1 MQVLKVAIKPLSAF
15 GTPLLGDSLFGQMCW
30 TIRWLYG
37 EKGLLELLEGYT
49 AQKPFAVVSDAFPS
63 GHLPRPSLPAH
74 YFQLDPAMDRKA
86 TKKKV
91 WMPIEHFHVPLQ
103 TWLLHCKAP
112 MEISGA
118 SSKVCFQPHNS
129 IDRRTATTNDDFAAP
144 YTLEQAWFG
153 QEARFDV
160 FVVFDEKRVSQDMI
174 QEILEAIGKKGF
186 GRDASI
192 GLGRFAVEQ
201 AELSTFLSQEG
212 ANAWLT
218 LALCAPQGLG
228 WEENLSFYSVFT
240 RFGRHG
246 DIGVYLGSPFK
257 APILLAKAGAVLKP
271 KEGFS
276 PCMFTGQGLGG
287 DGSLSK
293 AIPATV
299 HQGYA
304 PVMGVR
310 LPTTEDR
317 SR

>member
-1 MQVLKVAIKPLSAF
+1 MQVLKVTIKPLSAF
-15 GTPLLGDSLFGQMCW
+15 GTPLMGDTLFGQMCW

-37 EKGLLELLEGYT
+37 EKELRELLEGYT

-63 GHLPRPSLPAH
+63 GHLPRPSLPVQS
-74 YFQLDPAMDRKA
+74 FQLDPAADRKSA
-86 TKKKV
+86 KKKA
-91 WMPIEHFHVPLQ
+91 WMPIEHFHAPLQ
-103 TWLLHCKAP
+103 AWLSHCKAL

-118 SSKVCFQPHNS
+118 NSRVFFQPHNS

-144 YTLEQAWFG
+144 YTMEQTWFNK
-153 QEARFDV
+153 EARFDV
-160 FVVFDEKRVSQDMI
+160 FVVFDEKRVSQEMI
-174 QEILEAIGKKGF
+174 QEIFGAIGKKGF
-186 GRDASI
+186 GRDAGI

-201 AELSTFLSQEG
+201 IELSTLPSQEG

-218 LALCAPQGLG
+218 LAPCAPQGLG
-228 WEENLSFYSVFT
+228 WDEKLSFYSVFT

-246 DIGVYLGSPFK
+246 DIGVHLGNPFK

-276 PCMFTGQGLGG
+276 QGLFIGQGLGG

-304 PVMGVR
+304 PVAGIR
-310 LPTTEDR
+310 LAQN
-317 SR
+317 